1 MNKALF
7 IFEIKRHVFKMIPI
21 RSWRKKMLAT
31 LPPKHE
37 LLVYS
42 AEQLSDFHNLLK
54 RYPNILSVEQTFDD
68 VINQH
73 LSFSRIG
80 DGEFN
85 LMINER
91 NIFNKCNEQ
100 LRRRLI
106 DICETSSQT
115 CLVCLNRYTDNSKW
129 WLYHGLKYLPK
140 VLNQVSFKA
149 DTYGDAYFLFGCI
162 SDINKTKDGLEK
174 VKTLWRGRKVLF
186 VCRTD
191 SFVRKDKLNIFSE
204 VAAKAFLDIP
214 ATDAFDRYD
223 EILKAITEYPKD
235 WKIYLEC
242 GATASVLA
250 WDLSHT
256 GYQAWDMGDF
266 YKRLTR
272 IMKDE

>member
-1 MNKALF
+1 MNRALLM
-7 IFEIKRHVFKMIPI
+7 FEIKRYLFKMIPI

-42 AEQLSDFHNLLK
+42 AGQLSDFHNLLK
-54 RYPNILSVEQTFDD
+54 RYPNILSVEQTFDR

-91 NIFNKCNEQ
+91 NIFNKCDDR

-149 DTYGDAYFLFGCI
+149 DTYGDAYFLLSYI
-162 SDINKTKDGLEK
+162 SNIKETTAGLEEIK
-174 VKTLWRGRKVLF
+174 KLWRGRKVLF
-186 VCRTD
+186 VCRQD
-191 SFVRKDKLNIFSE
+191 SLIRKDKLSIFSDVTE
-204 VAAKAFLDIP
+204 KAFLEIP
-214 ATDAFDRYD
+214 ATNAFDRYD
-223 EILKAITEYPKD
+223 AILKAITAYSTD

-250 WDLSHT
+250 WDLSHA